1 MSCYP
6 TGEYLTWNLP
16 SMTKLT
22 WASYHQGQLESG
34 AMAMTQPWGRFPF
47 QWVSGSAP
55 LGLGTSGQP
64 DLNRDLRD
72 KVSSHQHL
80 PSASSKDEQP
90 DMDQRN
96 SLFSSRGQQRAPGL
110 PGRQVQRN
118 PGGPPPDGGAYGSPR
133 PQPSPAMP
141 PRPGYDSPGGYGNY
155 GTPSA
160 PPPHQRMPSGYAEK
174 PPPSPARGRLVPLR
188 LMKIQ
193 DKTLQDRY
201 IFGNV

>member
-1 MSCYP
+1 
-6 TGEYLTWNLP
+6 
-16 SMTKLT
+16 MTKLT
-22 WASYHQGQLESG
+22 QATISNSTGQPESE
-34 AMAMTQPWGRFPF
+34 AMTMTQAVSV
-47 QWVSGSAP
+47 VSGSAP
-55 LGLGTSGQP
+55 LGLGTLSQ
-64 DLNRDLRD
+64 LSTVNVASKCEL
-72 KVSSHQHL
+72 SSHPH
-80 PSASSKDEQP
+80 SSTASSEEEAP
-90 DMDQRN
+90 EMDQRN

-133 PQPSPAMP
+133 QQPSPAMP
-141 PRPGYDSPGGYGNY
+141 PRPGYDSSGGYGNY

-160 PPPHQRMPSGYAEK
+160 PPPHQRTPSGYAEK
-174 PPPSPARGRLVPLR
+174 QPPTPARGRQVPLR